1 MCRLMHTIGVRMQ
14 VFYVAAHVCR
24 LQSLSSVQATN
35 INSGENDGQF
45 QKQETTKAAEVLSM
59 SGAKKFVAI
68 NEDGRRIGS
77 SHHNSSVS
85 DETVDLIR
93 EMHEDR
99 HMGYR
104 KIAQELNICRHF
116 VAKICRYE
124 RRAQTPAGW
133 KKVDDKKNGQT
144 P

>member
-1 MCRLMHTIGVRMQ
+1 MQ

>member
-1 MCRLMHTIGVRMQ
+1 MHTIGVRMQ

-45 QKQETTKAAEVLSM
+45 KKQETTKAAEVLSM

-104 KIAQELNICRHF
+104 KIAHELNICRHF

>member
-1 MCRLMHTIGVRMQ
+1 M
-14 VFYVAAHVCR
+14 AAHVCR

-93 EMHEDR
+93 EMHEDK